1 MQACKGSSHCGSLS
15 ALYPGRPCSG
25 TVHLY
30 AWHTPYLF
38 WYMSGISGAC
48 ILDSGTSSF
57 PVCTVGEL
65 CCAPVPICGTYSSI
79 HMEVPTGACYLQFPG
94 FTIYHAV
101 GYFTCPV
108 KFQAH
113 GTSVLSL
120 IRRTFSDQNSV
131 ELYIVLPIYSWVNCS
146 TRELSHL
153 LTVTTRQGVGSD
165 PGSLA

>member
-1 MQACKGSSHCGSLS
+1 MGSPGWASDYHEVLFACKPARSHLIVGHYWHC
-15 ALYPGRPCSG
+15 PGRPCSG
-25 TVHLY
+25 NVHLY

-57 PVCTVGEL
+57 PVYTVGEL

-79 HMEVPTGACYLQFPG
+79 HMDVPTGACYLQFPG

-101 GYFTCPV
+101 GSLTCPV

-120 IRRTFSDQNSV
+120 IRRTFRTK
-131 ELYIVLPIYSWVNCS
+131 
-146 TRELSHL
+146 TR
-153 LTVTTRQGVGSD
+153 
-165 PGSLA
+165 